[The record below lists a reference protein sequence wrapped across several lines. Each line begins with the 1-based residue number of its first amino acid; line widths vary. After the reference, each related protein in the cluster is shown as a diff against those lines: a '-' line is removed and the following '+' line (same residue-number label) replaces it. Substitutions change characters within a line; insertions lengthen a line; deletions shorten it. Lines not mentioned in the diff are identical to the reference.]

1 MSDDLQEWA
10 DLGATLAEECGE
22 VFAEALEIVR
32 ELTALAITRNAAKWQ
47 VDRASDA
54 LS

>member
-1 MSDDLQEWA
+1 MSGDLQEWA
-10 DLGATLAEECGE
+10 DLGAMLAAESGE

-32 ELTALAITRNAAKWQ
+32 ELVAHAAARNAAKWQ
-47 VDRASDA
+47 DDRVSDA

>member
-1 MSDDLQEWA
+1 MRSDLQEWA
-10 DLGATLAEECGE
+10 DLGAVLAEESSE

-32 ELTALAITRNAAKWQ
+32 QLVVCAAARNAAKWQ
-47 VDRASDA
+47 DDRVSDA